1 MSSVSDPQPDPTTDE
16 IVAYLDG
23 ELPPQE
29 CRRVENRLATDENY
43 RQEVN
48 ELDRAWEA
56 LDVLP
61 TPTVDDAF
69 ARTTIEL
76 ACVAAEADISE
87 HAASDQIANRNRK
100 WWWVAAGVAAGVF
113 GFLVGSALLPHGNQA
128 LLADLPAIHQL
139 NVLPDVENVEFLRLL
154 SAQVKPGQLVKD
166 SAVYDRNLK
175 ELEQANSP
183 SLETR
188 RDWVESL
195 TSERKAELADRTRA
209 FNDLE
214 PASGEREHMRQ
225 VMTDI
230 RQAKDSTE
238 LQKTLVAYGQW
249 LSRHT
254 DGQQEQIREQMRD
267 LPPEKQVAIIQ
278 KHIARDEEQPYR
290 HLTGDDPEKLREEI
304 FRLAR
309 ERHPNFGKRMNRK
322 GEGGPGFDEQM
333 RQAFTPI
340 RDWFQEKDSKKRSEI
355 ENQLVSK
362 LSPEAREHW
371 KKLEQTGRQFDK
383 PRQMGMWIREAM
395 DMRVEQDELEKFFAD
410 DKLTPE
416 RKQQLLDEP
425 RARMDADLKAAYFY
439 SKFGIASPGQWF
451 GEFGESG
458 RMRNGPG
465 MGPRDGGAPNRPGFG
480 PPRELRPEGPPPGE
494 RHQRRRPPG
503 PLGGPP
509 PDAQK
514 QEAI

>member
-23 ELPPQE
+23 ELPPEE
-29 CRRVENRLATDENY
+29 CRRVESRLATDETY

-61 TPTVDDAF
+61 TPTVDDGF

-76 ACVAAEADISE
+76 ACVAAEADLSK
-87 HAASDQIANRNRK
+87 HTASGQAEKRNRM
-100 WWWVAAGVAAGVF
+100 WRWAAAGLAAGMF
-113 GFLVGSALLPHGNQA
+113 GFLVGSALLPHSNQA
-128 LLADLPAIHQL
+128 ILADLPAIHQL
-139 NVLPDVENVEFLRLL
+139 NVLPDVENVEFLRQL
-154 SAQVKPGQLVKD
+154 SAQIKPSQLVRD
-166 SAVYDRNLK
+166 SAVFERNLK

-183 SLETR
+183 SLEIR
-188 RDWVESL
+188 REWIESL
-195 TSERKAELADRTRA
+195 TPERKAELADRTRA

-214 PASGEREHMRQ
+214 PASGEREHMRK
-225 VMTDI
+225 VMADI
-230 RQAKDSTE
+230 REAKDSAD

-267 LPPEKQVAIIQ
+267 LSPEKQVAVIQ
-278 KHIARDEEQPYR
+278 KHIAHDEEQPYR
-290 HLTGDDPEKLREEI
+290 HLTGDDPEKLREEV

-309 ERHPNFGKRMNRK
+309 ERHPNFGKRKNRK
-322 GEGGPGFDEQM
+322 GEGGPGLDEQL

-355 ENQLVSK
+355 ENQLVST

-383 PRQMGMWIREAM
+383 PRQMSMWVRDAM
-395 DMRVEQDELEKFFAD
+395 DMRVEQDELEKFFASD

-451 GEFGESG
+451 GEFGEPG
-458 RMRNGPG
+458 RMRSGPG
-465 MGPRDGGAPNRPGFG
+465 IGPRDGGPPNRPGFG
-480 PPRELRPEGPPPGE
+480 PPREPRPDGQPPIE
-494 RHQRRRPPG
+494 RHQHKRPPG
-503 PLGGPP
+503 PPG
-509 PDAQK
+509 DQK
-514 QEAI
+514 EKAI